1 MKAKT
6 ESQYRNAWNNHIAE
20 LTSLLVE
27 STIPVSEWDII
38 LLPLRNAV
46 DTAANKLRDE
56 GHWETPSTDS
66 ETPSTDIDCGAC
78 TVAIGAHTEDDG
90 CNKPSTVYD
99 TFDGKYHSVERQHLY
114 DIGGDITDGAT
125 DDEK

>member
-27 STIPVSEWDII
+27 SSIPVSEWDII

-56 GHWETPSTDS
+56 GEWADIDFPSTDS
-66 ETPSTDIDCGAC
+66 PSTDIG
-78 TVAIGAHTEDDG
+78 T
-90 CNKPSTVYD
+90 YD
-99 TFDGKYHSVERQHLY
+99 TFDGKYH
-114 DIGGDITDGAT
+114 G
-125 DDEK
+125 

>member
-46 DTAANKLRDE
+46 DTAANKLRLE
-56 GHWETPSTDS
+56 GTWDMTSTDFPST
-66 ETPSTDIDCGAC
+66 EINCGAC
-78 TVAIGAHTEDDG
+78 TVGIGAHTNDDSCNEPG
-90 CNKPSTVYD
+90 CSSTD
-99 TFDGKYHSVERQHLY
+99 LDG
-114 DIGGDITDGAT
+114 IGNCIDHG
-125 DDEK
+125 K